1 MFVSTSC
8 SVFLALGQ
16 LIFQKRLETNL
27 SAVVTSDLVHK
38 VISAGATNFRA
49 LVPDADLTAVV
60 KAYGK
65 SCTQVFVSLP
75 PPSPMSSLLPRDAS
89 VSMKPLTPTRT
100 QYLPAAA
107 PAISFAFA
115 CGCQWISTKKKPS
128 DTEVGETKEVTN
140 P

>member
-1 MFVSTSC
+1 MQTSLPQELVPIGSSNLLMFVSTSC

-49 LVPDADLTAVV
+49 MVPDADLTAVV

-65 SCTQVFVSLP
+65 SCTQVFVSSFPVPFL
-75 PPSPMSSLLPRDAS
+75 SAPRCFRRSGKTAKLS
-89 VSMKPLTPTRT
+89 
-100 QYLPAAA
+100 
-107 PAISFAFA
+107 IS
-115 CGCQWISTKKKPS
+115 
-128 DTEVGETKEVTN
+128 
-140 P
+140 